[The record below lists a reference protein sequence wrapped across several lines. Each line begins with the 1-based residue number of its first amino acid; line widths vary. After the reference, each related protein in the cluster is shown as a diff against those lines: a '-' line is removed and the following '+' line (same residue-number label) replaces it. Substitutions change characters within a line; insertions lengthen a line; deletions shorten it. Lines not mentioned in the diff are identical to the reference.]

1 MTSWVKSTYVK
12 LPEMVMSQ
20 QSGVFPYGAVS
31 SERSITGVRLFTR
44 ATISF
49 CFLGYEFSALV
60 WENRCCFYISK
71 FNFTMVS

>member
-44 ATISF
+44 TTLFLFFGLMNIQHSF
-49 CFLGYEFSALV
+49 VKIGAVL
-60 WENRCCFYISK
+60 CFYS
-71 FNFTMVS
+71 